1 MEGLEARIEALKAA
15 QKTWE
20 FPFFDEG
27 TAWEIGSRIREK
39 AKAGALPVAISVT
52 WNRRRLFYS
61 SMPGAAA
68 INDQWV
74 RRKENT
80 VYQFQ
85 KSSYEV
91 ALYLELKHDTME
103 GRYGLDAADYAAA
116 GGSVP
121 LLISGMGM
129 VGAITVSGLSQ
140 QEDHELVT
148 GVILE
153 YLGGLEADKG
163 REA

>member
-1 MEGLEARIEALKAA
+1 MEGLEKSIEALKAA

-20 FPFFDEG
+20 FPFFNEE

-39 AKAGALPVAISVT
+39 AKAGGLPIAISIT

-91 ALYLELKHDTME
+91 ALYLKLKNDTMAN
-103 GRYGLDAADYAAA
+103 RYGLDAADYAAA

-121 LLISGMGM
+121 LLIAGMGM
-129 VGAITVSGLSQ
+129 AGTITVSGLSE

-148 GVILE
+148 GVIRS
-153 YLGGLEADKG
+153 YLDEMGTAAPGN
-163 REA
+163 

>member
-1 MEGLEARIEALKAA
+1 METLEKKIEALKEA

-20 FPFFDEG
+20 FAFFDEG

-39 AKAGALPVAISVT
+39 AKAEGLPIAISIT

-91 ALYLELKHDTME
+91 ALYLELKNDTME
-103 GRYGLDAADYAAA
+103 NRYGLDARDYAAA

-121 LLISGMGM
+121 LLICGMGL

-148 GVILE
+148 GVIRSYLDELE
-153 YLGGLEADKG
+153 TEKTAV
-163 REA
+163 